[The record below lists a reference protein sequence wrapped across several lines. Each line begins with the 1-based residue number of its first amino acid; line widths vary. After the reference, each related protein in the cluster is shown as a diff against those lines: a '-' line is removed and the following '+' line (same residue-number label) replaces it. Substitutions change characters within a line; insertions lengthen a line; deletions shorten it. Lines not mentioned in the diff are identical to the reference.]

1 MIIRLCQNRN
11 FRYRPTAVVARLD
24 WVSRK
29 RAFNVND
36 ERPGNSKRSAL
47 LNGPLDCVV
56 GRTSQKV
63 QEAHYQVEKTN
74 YQDRRSGPTVPLG
87 LHQHGPRHHK

>member
-1 MIIRLCQNRN
+1 MRR
-11 FRYRPTAVVARLD
+11 AVGAEDVLLLRAASNESMVL
-24 WVSRK
+24 SR
-29 RAFNVND
+29 RSNVND